1 MSTISY
7 GLFSQ
12 AVVLSG
18 GTLGDMIDLSS
29 LSTYLLL
36 GTAFAVIILLVVLI
50 LLAKIMSN
58 LKEIRQAQKP
68 NTVDN
73 VIAQIAK
80 HEEQELINDGELV
93 AVITAAIYASLGD
106 AVPVNGLVVRSV
118 KKVDRRKRSNY

>member
-1 MSTISY
+1 MGIIPY

-18 GTLGDMIDLSS
+18 GTLGDSLDLSS

-36 GTAFAVIILLVVLI
+36 GTAFAVIILIVVLI
-50 LLAKIMSN
+50 LLAKIMSS
-58 LKEIRQAQKP
+58 LKEIRQGQKP

-73 VIAQIAK
+73 VISQIAK

-106 AVPVNGLVVRSV
+106 AVPTNGLVVRSV